1 MITLTDK
8 AAEKVSKLLEQEGK
22 TNYGLR
28 LKVVGGGCSGMSYAM
43 DFEPQ
48 AAQEDKVY
56 EDHGVKLFVDPQ
68 SVQYIDG
75 AQVDYTEA
83 LTGAGFTIKNPN
95 AKGSCGC
102 GHSFT
107 V

>member
-22 TNYGLR
+22 THYGLR